1 VGYRS
6 SLAVALIILAAGA
19 TAAEVSPVVALAP
32 APDAAPPAQGEVL
45 EELDE
50 ILVRGRRLKLVIVE
64 AEDEFY
70 KLYNEVNKDPD
81 YDTSCP
87 TLNLDPDQRG
97 SRIGTR
103 VCLPG
108 FMADAMANWAVSKI
122 ECTDYNSY
130 DGNMDGRMSY
140 EEAPDHARGRFPLLD
155 RNGDRFLS
163 PIEYADDVQAG
174 TVACRPAPPP
184 QLVLME
190 RTRDW
195 YDHMLKVTNSD
206 PRLKKMASHLGD
218 LYFELMQE
226 QSRLNKVAA
235 LQEEGRARAAPP
247 PNLGPR
253 AR

>member
-1 VGYRS
+1 VKTRL
-6 SLAVALIILAAGA
+6 SLAVALIIFVAGA
-19 TAAEVSPVVALAP
+19 TAAEVAPVVPPAP
-32 APDAAPPAQGEVL
+32 APAAAPPTQAEAL

-50 ILVRGRRLKLVIVE
+50 ILVRGKRLKLVIVE

-70 KLYNEVNKDPD
+70 ALYNEVNKDSD

-87 TLNLDPDQRG
+87 TLNIDPDQRG

-108 FMADAMANWAVSKI
+108 FMADAMADWAVSKI
-122 ECTDYNSY
+122 ECTDYSSY
-130 DGNMDGRMSY
+130 DTNMDGRMSY
-140 EEAPDHARGRFPLLD
+140 EEAPDHARGRFTLLD

-163 PIEYADDVQAG
+163 PIEYADDVMAG
-174 TVACRPAPPP
+174 AVACRPAPPP

-206 PRLKKMASHLGD
+206 PRLKKMADHLGD
-218 LYFELMQE
+218 LYYELMQE
-226 QSRLNKVAA
+226 QARLNKAAA
-235 LQEEGRARAAPP
+235 LQEEGRVKAA